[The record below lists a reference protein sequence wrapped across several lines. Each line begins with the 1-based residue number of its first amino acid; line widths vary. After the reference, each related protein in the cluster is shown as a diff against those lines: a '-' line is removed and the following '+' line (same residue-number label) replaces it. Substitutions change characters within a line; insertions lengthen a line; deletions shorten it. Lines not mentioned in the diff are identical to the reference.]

1 MVKKVSINETQ
12 LRIISLFLNQYD
24 KRIHLRRMAVLL
36 NTNHRTIALNIKKLE
51 DLKVFGSEMVG
62 RNKEFF
68 LNMDNILT
76 EHFICLAEH
85 YVSVSYLSNN
95 FIMREILRDF
105 EKNVTPE
112 SSIILF
118 GSRAKGGATKN
129 SDVDIFVLG
138 KLEHR
143 SFINDTESKINLK
156 INVKIAKHDEFSR
169 GLRAKDY
176 LSLEILKN
184 HVILKNSSSF
194 VDIIWRYYER
204 IRHS

>member
-1 MVKKVSINETQ
+1 MVKKLSINETQ

-24 KRIHLRRMAVLL
+24 RRLHLRKIASLL
-36 NTNHRTIALNIKKLE
+36 KTNHRTIALNIKKLE
-51 DLKVFGSEMVG
+51 DLKVFNAEFVG

-68 LNMDNILT
+68 LNLDNILT

-85 YVSVSYLSNN
+85 YVSVMYLSNN

-112 SSIILF
+112 TSIIIF
-118 GSRAKGGATKN
+118 GSRAAGTANKT
-129 SDVDIFVLG
+129 SDVDVFILG
-138 KLEHR
+138 KLEHK
-143 SFINDTESKINLK
+143 SFINDTESKTSLK
-156 INVKIAKHDEFSR
+156 INVKTATHEEFSR

-176 LSLEILKN
+176 LALEILKN
-184 HVILKNSSSF
+184 HVILKNSSPF
-194 VDIIWRYYER
+194 VDIIWRYNER